1 MPGMCLIIEIL
12 ALGGT
17 AATWRGHSV
26 CSLCFWWP
34 RKERPQSVEVQR
46 VLLRRGGANA
56 TLLALGTLQSTAAPA
71 TTPATNAAQQA
82 PVDALAATQHIDI
95 GIEGEVN
102 GHQDVGNNEELM
114 LLGHTILTQRQ
125 RDGNL
130 RGAEGERE
138 IE

>member
-1 MPGMCLIIEIL
+1 M
-12 ALGGT
+12 
-17 AATWRGHSV
+17 

-95 GIEGEVN
+95 GIEGEVY
-102 GHQDVGNNEELM
+102 GHQDVGNDEELM
-114 LLGHTILTQRQ
+114 RLGHTILTQRQ

-130 RGAEGERE
+130 RGGRRSSVSISSQDCVVALPSVASSRPQRRC
-138 IE
+138 